1 MNDINIGQFAE
12 ALNDKMDR
20 DSDNANPAVAK
31 QSDLATLQTT
41 IEQLQATITSLQ
53 GELSKML
60 GRPDY
65 YGNIITTT
73 ITSNK
78 NTTGTYTIPE
88 DGYFKVT
95 TCNVGSNKTSIKVNN
110 ITLVELNSDSS
121 INVGMSFGD
130 YIFVSIG
137 DILTLPFTASV
148 VGSNTQTATI
158 QFIPQKS

>member
-1 MNDINIGQFAE
+1 MNDINIGQFSE

-20 DSDNANPAVAK
+20 DSENANPAVAK
-31 QSDLATLQTT
+31 QSDLATLQST
-41 IEQLQATITSLQ
+41 IEQLQTTVTNLQ

-73 ITSNK
+73 ITSNR

-88 DGYFKVT
+88 DGYFNVT
-95 TCNVGSNKTSIKVNN
+95 TCNVGNNSTSIKVNN
-110 ITLVELNSDSS
+110 TVLVVLINES
-121 INVGMSFGD
+121 IDIVGISFGNH
-130 YIFVSIG
+130 IFVSAG
-137 DILTLPFTASV
+137 DILTLPFT
-148 VGSNTQTATI
+148 GSAIGSTTQTATI